1 MMPMPLPPEDTSLS
15 RLSHLLFVLVVLM
28 CTGFISWAYYGEL
41 DIVSV
46 ADGQVI
52 PTGKIR
58 HIQHFEGGIIQQIN
72 VREGDEVTA
81 GQPLIELEQIRS
93 GASLE
98 EIQMRINALTIDI
111 IRYTAMIN
119 DQVQL
124 TFPQDIEQSH
134 PGLVKEAKN
143 LFSAHKD
150 NVQSKIEKLN
160 NVVDQKKQR
169 IKTIASDLKNKQ
181 QQLPLLEEQLALSEE
196 LLSDNLTTRYKHL
209 EIMRHF
215 KEIEGSIQNN
225 MSALI
230 EAEHALKET
239 QANLKEVVYSFKEE
253 ATEKL
258 KKATQELKEFSVR
271 MKKFEDTMYKTVIRS
286 PINGV
291 VKKLYLVTIGG
302 VIKPG
307 DTIAAIVPSEER
319 LIIEAHLPISDI
331 GYVRKNQA
339 VFLQL
344 PTADARKYGKLPG
357 KVINISPD
365 TFTDQNRR
373 TFYNILI
380 ESEHNYFASGDQK
393 HKLYPGMKL
402 IAFIHI
408 GNRTVL
414 EYLLDPLTNTLSF
427 SLQER

>member
-1 MMPMPLPPEDTSLS
+1 
-15 RLSHLLFVLVVLM
+15 
-28 CTGFISWAYYGEL
+28 
-41 DIVSV
+41 
-46 ADGQVI
+46 
-52 PTGKIR
+52 
-58 HIQHFEGGIIQQIN
+58 
-72 VREGDEVTA
+72 
-81 GQPLIELEQIRS
+81 
-93 GASLE
+93 
-98 EIQMRINALTIDI
+98 
-111 IRYTAMIN
+111 
-119 DQVQL
+119 
-124 TFPQDIEQSH
+124 
-134 PGLVKEAKN
+134 
-143 LFSAHKD
+143 
-150 NVQSKIEKLN
+150 
-160 NVVDQKKQR
+160 
-169 IKTIASDLKNKQ
+169 
-181 QQLPLLEEQLALSEE
+181 
-196 LLSDNLTTRYKHL
+196 
-209 EIMRHF
+209 
-215 KEIEGSIQNN
+215 
-225 MSALI
+225 
-230 EAEHALKET
+230 
-239 QANLKEVVYSFKEE
+239 
-253 ATEKL
+253 
-258 KKATQELKEFSVR
+258 

-380 ESEHNYFASGDQK
+380 ESEHNHFQSGDQK

>member
-1 MMPMPLPPEDTSLS
+1 MMPMSLPADTRLN

-28 CTGFISWAYYGEL
+28 CAGFISWAYYGEL

-81 GQPLIELEQIRS
+81 GQPLIELEKIRS

-134 PGLVKEAKN
+134 PRLVKEAKN

-160 NVVDQKKQR
+160 NIVDQKKQR

-196 LLSDNLTTRYKHL
+196 LLSDNLTTRSKHL

-258 KKATQELKEFSVR
+258 KKATQELKEFTVR

-319 LIIEAHLPISDI
+319 LIVEAHLPISDI
-331 GYVRKNQA
+331 GYVRKNQP

-365 TFTDQNRR
+365 TFTDQNRL

-380 ESEHNYFASGDQK
+380 ESEHNYFQSGDQK

>member
-1 MMPMPLPPEDTSLS
+1 MMPMPPPAETILS
-15 RLSHLLFVLVVLM
+15 RLSQLLFVLVVLM
-28 CTGFISWAYYGEL
+28 FAGFVFWAYHGEL

-81 GQPLIELEQIRS
+81 GQPLVELEQIRS

-119 DQVQL
+119 DQPEL
-124 TFPQDIEQSH
+124 TFSPDIEQSH
-134 PGLVKEAKN
+134 PGLVKEARN

-150 NVQSKIEKLN
+150 SVQSKIEKLN
-160 NVVDQKKQR
+160 NIVDQKKQR

-181 QQLPLLEEQLALSEE
+181 QRLPLLEEQLALSEE
-196 LLSDNLTTRYKHL
+196 LLKDNLTTRYKHL
-209 EIMRHF
+209 EIMRHA
-215 KEIEGSIQNN
+215 KEIEGGIQNN

-230 EAEHALKET
+230 EAGHALKET
-239 QANLKEVVYSFKEE
+239 QANLKEVVYSFKED
-253 ATEKL
+253 ATEQL
-258 KKATQELKEFSVR
+258 KKATQELNEFTVR
-271 MKKFEDTMYKTVIRS
+271 MKKFEDTLHKTVIRS

-307 DTIAAIVPSEER
+307 DTIAAIVPTEER

-331 GYVRKNQA
+331 GYVQKNQA

-344 PTADARKYGKLPG
+344 PTADARKYGNLPG

-380 ESEHNYFASGDQK
+380 ESEHNHFQSGDQK

-414 EYLLDPLTNTLSF
+414 EYILDPLTNTLSF
-427 SLQER
+427 SMQER

>member
-1 MMPMPLPPEDTSLS
+1 MMPMTHPAETNLS

-28 CTGFISWAYYGEL
+28 CTGFVSWAYYGEL

-58 HIQHFEGGIIQQIN
+58 HIQHFEGGIIQLIN
-72 VREGDEVTA
+72 IREGDEVTA

-111 IRYTAMIN
+111 IRYTAMIK
-119 DQVQL
+119 DQPQL

-134 PGLVKEAKN
+134 PRLVKDAKN

-150 NVQSKIEKLN
+150 SVQSKIEKLN
-160 NVVDQKKQR
+160 NIVDQKKQR

-181 QQLPLLEEQLALSEE
+181 QRLPLLEEQLALSEE

-209 EIMRHF
+209 EIMRHA

-253 ATEKL
+253 ATEQL
-258 KKATQELKEFSVR
+258 KKATQELNEFTVR
-271 MKKFEDTMYKTVIRS
+271 MKKFEDTLHKTVIRS

-319 LIIEAHLPISDI
+319 LIVEAHLPISDI
-331 GYVRKNQA
+331 GYVQKNQP

-357 KVINISPD
+357 KVVNISPD

-380 ESEHNYFASGDQK
+380 ESEHNHFQSGDQK

-402 IAFIHI
+402 TAFIHI

>member
-1 MMPMPLPPEDTSLS
+1 MPMSLPAGTSLS
-15 RLSHLLFVLVVLM
+15 RLSHLLFILAVLM
-28 CTGFISWAYYGEL
+28 CALFISWAYYGEL

-46 ADGQVI
+46 ADGEVI

-81 GQPLIELEQIRS
+81 GQPLIELEKIRS

-98 EIQMRINALTIDI
+98 EIQMKINALTIDI

-119 DQVQL
+119 DLPQL
-124 TFPQDIEQSH
+124 TFSPDMEQSH
-134 PGLVKEAKN
+134 PELVKEARN
-143 LFSAHKD
+143 LFSAHK
-150 NVQSKIEKLN
+150 NSLKSKMDKLN
-160 NVVDQKKQR
+160 NIVDQKKQR
-169 IKTIASDLKNKQ
+169 ITTIASDLKNKQ
-181 QQLPLLEEQLALSEE
+181 QRLPLLEEQLALSEE
-196 LLSDNLTTRYKHL
+196 LLKDNLTTRYTHL
-209 EIMRHF
+209 EIMRQT
-215 KEIEGSIQNN
+215 KEIEGSIQSNL
-225 MSALI
+225 SALI

-239 QANLKEVVYSFKEE
+239 QANLKEVVYTFKEE
-253 ATEKL
+253 ATEQL
-258 KKATQELKEFSVR
+258 KMATQELNEYTVR
-271 MKKFEDTMYKTVIRS
+271 MKKFEDTLQKTIIRS

-307 DTIAAIVPSEER
+307 DTIAAIVPSEEK

-331 GYVRKNQA
+331 GYVQKHQA

-365 TFTDQNRR
+365 TFTDQSRR
-373 TFYNILI
+373 TFYNIQI
-380 ESEHNYFASGDQK
+380 ESERNYFQSGDQK